1 MPIHKRVA
9 REDEALQPTVRSPQ
23 QLRYSSPHRQITE
36 EKQCVGCILTLN
48 YLEESREGKED
59 SKRKVTQAKT
69 HSNASANLPGVHPNI
84 PGKTAA
90 LAWFELCL
98 NYI

>member
-48 YLEESREGKED
+48 YGRKAGREK
-59 SKRKVTQAKT
+59 KT
-69 HSNASANLPGVHPNI
+69 VSE
-84 PGKTAA
+84 K
-90 LAWFELCL
+90 
-98 NYI
+98 